1 MSNYHKIL
9 GVPYNASKE
18 DIKKAYKKLALKYHP
33 DKNQNDQV
41 ATNKFKEISEAYEGL
56 TNPTRNQIPNNIRR
70 SSNFM
75 TPNEMFSQ
83 FFAGN
88 FAPHRS
94 PSFFENINSGPPT
107 NMSFSSSS
115 VRIVNGKKIETIIER
130 VNGATRKR
138 TIITDIK

>member
-9 GVPYNASKE
+9 EVPYNASKE

-33 DKNQNDQV
+33 DKNQNDPV
-41 ATNKFKEISEAYEGL
+41 AANKFKEISQAYEAL
-56 TNPTRNQIPNNIRR
+56 TNSNPISNNMYR

-75 TPNEMFSQ
+75 TPNDLFSQ
-83 FFAGN
+83 IFAGN
-88 FAPHRS
+88 FAPHRNS
-94 PSFFENINSGPPT
+94 SFFENIGSGPPT
-107 NMSFSSSS
+107 NVSFSSSS
-115 VRIVNGKKIETIIER
+115 VRIVDGKKIETVIER

>member
-9 GVPYNASKE
+9 EVPYNASKE

-33 DKNQNDQV
+33 DKNQNDPV
-41 ATNKFKEISEAYEGL
+41 AANKFKEISQAYEAL
-56 TNPTRNQIPNNIRR
+56 TNSNPISNNMYR

-75 TPNEMFSQ
+75 TPNDLFSQ
-83 FFAGN
+83 IFAGN
-88 FAPHRS
+88 FAPHRNS
-94 PSFFENINSGPPT
+94 SFFENINIGSGPPT
-107 NMSFSSSS
+107 NVSFSSSS
-115 VRIVNGKKIETIIER
+115 VRIVDGKKIETVIER